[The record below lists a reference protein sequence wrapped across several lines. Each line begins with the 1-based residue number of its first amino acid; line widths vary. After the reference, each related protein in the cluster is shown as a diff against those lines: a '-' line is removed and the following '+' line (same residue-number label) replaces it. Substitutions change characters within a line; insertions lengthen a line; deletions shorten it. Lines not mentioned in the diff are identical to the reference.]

1 MSKYDKHFA
10 EKHEIYIYKP
20 KVVFVAQYKV
30 LHHSEQFHVSPC
42 HCFLPPLKPRLS
54 QCAKRHMTA
63 RDCCSTPTAHRT
75 SVSLP
80 AHRQK
85 LKDFLLFLRCCTT
98 FHQPI
103 HFLPTRLLF
112 TPRPVTDKYS
122 IKKLHQRNTMK
133 QQHPV
138 VRCNPSCQ
146 KLARLQ
152 EKCNSFMGPLW
163 ILFKCW
169 DRIPHLW
176 YCRYQA
182 GVIIWF
188 DTVIRKSTPLAFWPI
203 LLSILFRFHLY
214 VRWWWCDA
222 PQHPLTRSWKST
234 VTTRDPRH
242 TYNQNTH
249 AWVRENEEPELQL
262 DTLFYLWCSKNT
274 FLLQSS
280 FIHKRHTS
288 AFKHLFSVLRSVEIH
303 CQRCTWECICPT

>member
-1 MSKYDKHFA
+1 MSKYDKRFA

-20 KVVFVAQYKV
+20 KKLFLWHSIKCFITASSSTWVHVTVFLLRWNLGSVSVLNIIWPPETVV
-30 LHHSEQFHVSPC
+30 LHLQ
-42 HCFLPPLKPRLS
+42 LLTAPPSLCLLID
-54 QCAKRHMTA
+54 KRW
-63 RDCCSTPTAHRT
+63 
-75 SVSLP
+75 
-80 AHRQK
+80 K

-122 IKKLHQRNTMK
+122 IKKLHQCTTMK

-138 VRCNPSCQ
+138 ARCNPSCQ

-152 EKCNSFMGPLW
+152 EKCNSFMCLLW

-176 YCRYQA
+176 YCRYHA

-214 VRWWWCDA
+214 MRWWWCDA

-234 VTTRDPRH
+234 VTSRDPRH
-242 TYNQNTH
+242 TYNENTH

-262 DTLFYLWCSKNT
+262 DTLFYLWCSAPVNT
-274 FLLQSS
+274 
-280 FIHKRHTS
+280 
-288 AFKHLFSVLRSVEIH
+288 E
-303 CQRCTWECICPT
+303 